1 MGARTRVPFTGSG
14 SSVLPAY
21 QNMTPGQF
29 LLSPNGRFKLL
40 LQVDGNLVIQDNG
53 VTVWVANEN
62 QPYTMTTRLRR
73 KDPTAFYVQYGAFLE
88 DRVRMRVW
96 LTQNSTFTNN
106 DQWNRT
112 HLILQDD
119 GNIVLVDSLAVWNG
133 TGGIPLV
140 PGSISSVVFPIGTE
154 LVKGQVHQAGASKI
168 AFQADGNVAAYGPGG
183 NLVWSTNTQNRG
195 ATRAVFQADGN
206 FVVYGA
212 NNVPLWQSRT
222 AGYPGAVL
230 RLQPNGGVAI
240 VNDNPVWARFGFEPT
255 YRHIRI
261 INVDNGVWVTK
272 DIFTWP
278 KQQ

>member
-21 QNMTPGQF
+21 QTMSPGQF

-40 LQVDGNLVIQDNG
+40 LQQDANLVIQDKG
-53 VTVWVANEN
+53 VTVWVANES
-62 QPYTMTTRLRR
+62 QPYSMTTRLRK
-73 KDPTAFYVQYGAFLE
+73 KDPTAFYVQYGAFLD

-96 LTQNSTFTNN
+96 LTENSTFTSK

-119 GNIVLVDSLAVWNG
+119 GNIVLVDSLALWNG

-140 PGSISSVVFPIGTE
+140 PGSIDSVVFPAGTE
-154 LVKGQVHQAGASKI
+154 LVKGQVYQAGASKI
-168 AFQADGNVAAYGPGG
+168 SFQADGNVAAYAPGG
-183 NLVWSTNTQNRG
+183 ALVWSTKTQNRG
-195 ATRAVFQADGN
+195 AQRAVFQADGN

-212 NNVPLWQSRT
+212 NNTVLWQSGT
-222 AGYPGAVL
+222 AGSPGAVL

-240 VNDNPVWARFGFEPT
+240 LQEKPVWARFGFKPT
-255 YRHIRI
+255 YRHIRL
-261 INVDNGVWVTK
+261 INVDNGNWKTK
-272 DIFTWP
+272 DIWSWAF
-278 KQQ
+278 